1 MRIEKIGDLY
11 HASDVGSDEHARLE
25 AAGWR
30 WHSRLCVWRTLK
42 IERVVA
48 FTDACDPAIR
58 EGVAAVRDNVVLSIA
73 ASASTDAPE
82 GLSVPCP
89 VGLAYRD
96 YQLAGIQYALQHT
109 DCLIGDDMRLGKTVQ
124 ALGVCNYTKA
134 KRILVVC
141 PATLKINW
149 LREMEKWLVHANSTS
164 IISGRK
170 VPLDTNNYIIN
181 YDILHNHAGFLK
193 AHEWDVIIFDESHKL
208 RGPASR
214 RTKLSIGNGTKKWPG
229 LPAAR
234 RLFLSGTQLYTRP
247 RDLWTMCMTCDP
259 DGLGRGKWRFLHR
272 YCNAYQDQF
281 GRMNTDGSK
290 NEEELQRLMREAFMI
305 RRTKEQVSDELPPVH
320 QMIPL
325 DRVGVEKLLRE
336 EQKLLSENSSRVS
349 SFVGDLA
356 AKGALDGWLTPL
368 AEEDAVCIE
377 GIGHYATIR
386 RELGLKKVGK
396 VCDFVGTL
404 LESVQKIVI
413 FAHHR
418 DVVTELAAHFPNS
431 VRVMGGMTANKKQE
445 AVDKF
450 QDDPECRVFVGN
462 ILSAGEGISLAAANV
477 AVFAEIS
484 GVASEMDQA
493 ERRLALLEK
502 TEQNLIYYC
511 VNEGSLDEQLVK
523 VLKDRRE
530 TFQKAMNVERIVS

>member
-1 MRIEKIGDLY
+1 
-11 HASDVGSDEHARLE
+11 
-25 AAGWR
+25 
-30 WHSRLCVWRTLK
+30 VWRTLK
-42 IERVVA
+42 IERVAA

-58 EGVAAVRDNVVLSIA
+58 EDVVKAKDDVVLSIA
-73 ASASTDAPE
+73 ASASTVAPE

-96 YQLAGIQYALQHT
+96 YQLAGIQYALAHPH
-109 DCLIGDDMRLGKTVQ
+109 CLIGDDMRLGKTVQ
-124 ALGVCNYTKA
+124 ALGVCNYLDA
-134 KRILVVC
+134 KRVLVVC

-149 LREMEKWLVHANSTS
+149 LREMEKWLVGPHSTS
-164 IISGRK
+164 IINGRA
-170 VPLDTNNYIIN
+170 VPLDTNHYVIN
-181 YDILHNHAGFLK
+181 YDILHNHMGFLK
-193 AHEWDVIIFDESHKL
+193 SQEWDVIIYDESHKL
-208 RGPASR
+208 RGPKSR
-214 RTKLSIGNGTKKWPG
+214 RTKLTLGNGTKKWPG
-229 LPAAR
+229 LHAAR

-259 DGLGRGKWRFLHR
+259 DGLGRGFWRFLYR
-272 YCNAYQDQF
+272 YCDAYTDHF
-281 GRMNTDGSK
+281 GRVNTDGAK

-320 QMIPL
+320 QVIPL
-325 DRVGVEKLLRE
+325 DRVGVEKLLKAE
-336 EQKLLSENSSRVS
+336 HKVLSQNTGRIASI
-349 SFVGDLA
+349 VGSLA
-356 AKGALDGWLTPL
+356 CDNALDGWLTPQSESDSTL
-368 AEEDAVCIE
+368 VEEV
-377 GIGHYATIR
+377 GHYATIR
-386 RELGLKKVGK
+386 RELGLKKVSK
-396 VCDFVGTL
+396 VTQFVDTL
-404 LESVQKIVI
+404 LESVHKIVI

-431 VRVMGGMTANKKQE
+431 VRVMGGMTAVKKQE

-493 ERRLALLEK
+493 ERRLALIEK

-523 VLKDRRE
+523 ALKTRRE
-530 TFQKAMNVERIVS
+530 TFQKAMNGERIVS